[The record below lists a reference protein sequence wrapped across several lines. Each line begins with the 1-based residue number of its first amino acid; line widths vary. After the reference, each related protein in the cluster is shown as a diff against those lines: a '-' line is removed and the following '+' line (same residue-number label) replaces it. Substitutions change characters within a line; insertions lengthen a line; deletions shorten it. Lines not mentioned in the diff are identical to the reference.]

1 MFLLLAPPHDF
12 DFTFAKKYRR
22 EKFHCKTLCRNYMNE
37 RIKQLAVQANVLHAD
52 FFDNELEVE
61 QFAQLIVEECA
72 KRAEV
77 YAYMSPNFNALAE
90 ELRSMIGVAQ

>member
-1 MFLLLAPPHDF
+1 
-12 DFTFAKKYRR
+12 
-22 EKFHCKTLCRNYMNE
+22 MNE
-37 RIKQLAVQANVLHAD
+37 RIRELIAQAG
-52 FFDNELEVE
+52 FFPTELTQVGPSVE
-61 QFAQLIVEECA
+61 KFAELIVEECA

>member
-1 MFLLLAPPHDF
+1 
-12 DFTFAKKYRR
+12 
-22 EKFHCKTLCRNYMNE
+22 MNE
-37 RIKQLAVQANVLHAD
+37 RIRQLAEQAGIYKLNLSD
-52 FFDNELEVE
+52 ETEYWIME
-61 QFAQLIVEECA
+61 KFAELIVEECA

>member
-1 MFLLLAPPHDF
+1 
-12 DFTFAKKYRR
+12 
-22 EKFHCKTLCRNYMNE
+22 MNE
-37 RIKQLAVQANVLHAD
+37 RIRELIEQAG
-52 FFDNELEVE
+52 FFPTELTQVGPSVE
-61 QFAQLIVEECA
+61 KFAELIVEECA

>member
-1 MFLLLAPPHDF
+1 
-12 DFTFAKKYRR
+12 
-22 EKFHCKTLCRNYMNE
+22 MNE
-37 RIKQLAVQANVLHAD
+37 RIKLLAKQANVLHAD

-61 QFAQLIVEECA
+61 KFAKLIVEECA

-90 ELRSMIGVAQ
+90 ELRKMIGVAQ

>member
-1 MFLLLAPPHDF
+1 
-12 DFTFAKKYRR
+12 
-22 EKFHCKTLCRNYMNE
+22 MNE
-37 RIKQLAVQANVLHAD
+37 RIKELAKQAFIYSCEFAHGPDYSPHNPY
-52 FFDNELEVE
+52 NELIEKE
-61 QFAQLIVEECA
+61 RYDTKFAQLIVEECA

>member
-1 MFLLLAPPHDF
+1 
-12 DFTFAKKYRR
+12 
-22 EKFHCKTLCRNYMNE
+22 MND
-37 RIKQLAVQANVLHAD
+37 RIKQLAVEAGMIVGEPNG
-52 FFDNELEVE
+52 FDMTRLMPKEVK
-61 QFAQLIVEECA
+61 FAQLIVEECA

>member
-1 MFLLLAPPHDF
+1 
-12 DFTFAKKYRR
+12 
-22 EKFHCKTLCRNYMNE
+22 MNE
-37 RIKQLAVQANVLHAD
+37 RIKQLWE
-52 FFDNELEVE
+52 DNDTIEVCYPEQGSPVSVSATTLEK
-61 QFAQLIVEECA
+61 FAQLIVEECA

>member
-1 MFLLLAPPHDF
+1 
-12 DFTFAKKYRR
+12 
-22 EKFHCKTLCRNYMNE
+22 MNE
-37 RIKQLAVQANVLHAD
+37 RIKLLAEQANVLHAD

-61 QFAQLIVEECA
+61 KFAQLIVEECA

>member
-1 MFLLLAPPHDF
+1 
-12 DFTFAKKYRR
+12 
-22 EKFHCKTLCRNYMNE
+22 MNE
-37 RIKQLAVQANVLHAD
+37 RIKLLAEQANVLHAE

-61 QFAQLIVEECA
+61 KFAELIVEECA

>member
-1 MFLLLAPPHDF
+1 
-12 DFTFAKKYRR
+12 
-22 EKFHCKTLCRNYMNE
+22 MNQ
-37 RIKQLAVQANVLHAD
+37 RIKQLAVEAGMIVGEPNG
-52 FFDNELEVE
+52 FDMTRLMPKEVK
-61 QFAQLIVEECA
+61 FAELIVEECA

>member
-1 MFLLLAPPHDF
+1 
-12 DFTFAKKYRR
+12 
-22 EKFHCKTLCRNYMNE
+22 MNE
-37 RIKQLAVQANVLHAD
+37 RIRLLAEQANVLHAD

-61 QFAQLIVEECA
+61 KFAELIVQECA

>member
-1 MFLLLAPPHDF
+1 
-12 DFTFAKKYRR
+12 
-22 EKFHCKTLCRNYMNE
+22 MNE
-37 RIKQLAVQANVLHAD
+37 RIKLLAEQANVLHAD

-61 QFAQLIVEECA
+61 KFAELIVEECA

>member
-1 MFLLLAPPHDF
+1 M
-12 DFTFAKKYRR
+12 
-22 EKFHCKTLCRNYMNE
+22 MNE
-37 RIKQLAVQANVLHAD
+37 RIKQLAVEAGMIVGEPNG
-52 FFDNELEVE
+52 FDMTRLMPKEVK
-61 QFAQLIVEECA
+61 FAELIVEECA